1 MDPNRGN
8 AVIPSYMTT
17 RSTVVINQCLQ
28 KPAQRPNA
36 YDACLNSDRMLW
48 NVMVASGGLRKIC
61 CPRGRTPYT
70 TRPWIAMPAEGRR
83 FKPIGIL
90 AVPNAAGFN
99 GLDTQVKFNTQ
110 SGNELVPVG
119 YNGVITDIVCGIE
132 AGTGGSGAGFVE
144 GSGDL
149 TWRLSA
155 SGRFLRDHGNVLTSL
170 GSLTSPSP
178 VPRGGIRV
186 WSEDILQFFVAFA
199 PGADARIN
207 ATSRIVVSI
216 TGWFY
221 PR

>member
-17 RSTVVINQCLQ
+17 RSTLIINECLQ
-28 KPAQRPNA
+28 KPTQRPNT

-48 NVMVASGGLRKIC
+48 NQIVASGGLRKIC

-90 AVPNAAGFN
+90 AVPGMVGFN
-99 GLDTQVKFNTQ
+99 GLNTQVPFNTQ

-119 YNGVITDIVCGIE
+119 YDGVITDIVCGIQ
-132 AGTGGSGAGFVE
+132 AGAGGTATGFVE

-149 TWRLSA
+149 IWRLSA
-155 SGRFLRDHGNVLTSL
+155 SGRFLRDHGNIKTSL

-199 PGADARIN
+199 PGADSRIN
-207 ATSRIVVSI
+207 ATSKIVVSI